1 VLWLDYTVRSFADGS
16 FTVAGEWPG
25 EVMGLDR
32 DGNPGCKKYTLY
44 QPGDVFIVDKE
55 GVLRKQE
62 DVTKMIYTYKANK

>member
-1 VLWLDYTVRSFADGS
+1 
-16 FTVAGEWPG
+16 
-25 EVMGLDR
+25 LDR